1 MKYRVGFVSNSS
13 SSSFICDVSGEV
25 VSGWDVGLSEAEM
38 KQCGNGHTFSDE
50 YAVCN
55 FEDIPDSAKIRL
67 VMENEVYF
75 NYEIEAP
82 EDKDGNRDF
91 AESSRLRK
99 IDCDK
104 RRKEYREN
112 HTDEEI
118 LEKFDPENFE
128 DVNCG
133 YEVPKEMCPICM
145 FEHVISAEALRYLEV
160 KSGITIA
167 GIKKEIKENF
177 DNYTDFQKYLTGK
190 E

>member
-1 MKYRVGFVSNSS
+1 MKRRVGFVSNSS

-25 VSGWDVGLSEAEM
+25 VAGWDVGLNEAEM
-38 KQCGNGHTFSDE
+38 KQCENGHTFSDQ
-50 YAVCN
+50 YAVCE

-75 NYEIEAP
+75 NYDIEAP
-82 EDKDGNRDF
+82 EDKDGNRDRT
-91 AESSRLRK
+91 ETSRLRK
-99 IDCDK
+99 IDCDD
-104 RRKEYREN
+104 RRKKYREN

-118 LEKFDPENFE
+118 IDKFNTDDFDDQNA
-128 DVNCG
+128 G
-133 YEVPKEMCPICM
+133 YEVPKEMCPICQ
-145 FEHVISAEALRYLEV
+145 FEHIVSEEALKYLEV
-160 KSGITIA
+160 KNGITIA